1 MDWMAKRQ
9 FVKKICLLG
18 DGEVGKTSLIRRYVL
33 DQFDDQYIQTF
44 GAKVSKKVLELEDVN
59 LTLMIWDVL
68 GQKTKKEL
76 HNTYYLGAN
85 GVLLVCD
92 MTRPETL
99 EHLEN
104 WAADLFE
111 VSGKI
116 PILILGN
123 KCDLE
128 MTIDLQDLKA
138 FADKLGCKYMLTSAK
153 TGQNVQEA
161 FQALGELAMEG

>member
-1 MDWMAKRQ
+1 MAKRQ
-9 FVKKICLLG
+9 FVKKICLIG

-33 DQFDDQYIQTF
+33 DIFDDQYIQTF
-44 GAKVSKKVLELEDVN
+44 GAKVAKKELDLENVS

-68 GQKTKKEL
+68 GQKSPKGP
-76 HNTYYLGAN
+76 HSNFFNGAA
-85 GVLLVCD
+85 GALLVCD

-99 EHLEN
+99 EHLKDWE
-104 WAADLFE
+104 ADLLE

-116 PILILGN
+116 PMIILGN

-128 MTIDLQDLKA
+128 MKIDPLDLEA
-138 FADKLGCKYMLTSAK
+138 FAAKLGYPTMLTSAR

-161 FQALGELAMEG
+161 FQALGEKLMEG

>member
-1 MDWMAKRQ
+1 MAKRQ
-9 FVKKICLLG
+9 YVKKICLLG

-44 GAKVSKKVLELEDVN
+44 GAKVSKKVLELENVN

-68 GQKTKKEL
+68 GQKTQKAL
-76 HNTYYLGAN
+76 HSSYYAGAN
-85 GVLLVCD
+85 GALLVCD

-99 EHLEN
+99 EHLKH
-104 WAADLFE
+104 WSADLLE
-111 VSGKI
+111 VSGEI
-116 PILILGN
+116 PIVVLGN

-128 MTIDLQDLKA
+128 MSTGLQELEG
-138 FADKLGCKYMLTSAK
+138 FAATLGCPSMLTSAR

-161 FQALGELAMEG
+161 FLALGERLMEG